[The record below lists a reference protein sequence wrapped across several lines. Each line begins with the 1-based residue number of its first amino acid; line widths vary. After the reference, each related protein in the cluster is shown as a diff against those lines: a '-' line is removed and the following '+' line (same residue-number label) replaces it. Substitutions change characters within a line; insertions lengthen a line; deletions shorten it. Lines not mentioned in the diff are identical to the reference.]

1 MTIKESFDKFILS
14 RRLADL
20 SEKTISDYN
29 QFVTPFIVQIGQE
42 RSFSS
47 LTQEDIDRYIE
58 TVIRRT
64 ISKST
69 KATYIRHVKIYL
81 NWCSK
86 EFEVSYDASKIKVP
100 KTPKKEVRIYSN
112 DEVALIFENISAET
126 EWLTLRNKCIVAL
139 MYDSGLRQSEVC
151 SIKLNNFSS
160 DHTKL
165 SVLGKGS
172 KERLVP
178 LGRLTIAFLKQYLAL
193 RPHETEYAFVTKHG
207 DILTCNSIKLM
218 ISRLDEDLPFSIS
231 SHKLRHNFATNYCI
245 DQFETKGNVDIYSL
259 MYLLG
264 HENIETTKRYL
275 HFAMEIIATKNHVSH
290 LDNILIAHKA

>member
-1 MTIKESFDKFILS
+1 MTVKDSFNKFILS

-20 SEKTISDYN
+20 SEKTISDYT
-29 QFVTPFIVQIGQE
+29 QFVTPFITQIGLE

-47 LTQEDIDRYIE
+47 LTQDDIDNYLAS
-58 TVIRRT
+58 VIGRP

-81 NWCSK
+81 NWCSR
-86 EFEVSYDASKIKVP
+86 EFLVTYDASKIKVP
-100 KTPKKEVRIYSN
+100 KTPKKEVRIFSN
-112 DEVALIFENISAET
+112 DEVSLMFESISAESD
-126 EWLTLRNKCIVAL
+126 WLTLRNKCIVAL

-151 SIKLNNFSS
+151 SVKLSDFSS
-160 DHTKL
+160 DRTKL
-165 SVLGKGS
+165 TVLGKGG

-178 LGRLTIAFLKQYLAL
+178 LGKLTIMFLNQYLAL
-193 RPHETEYAFVTKHG
+193 RPYETNTAFVTRNG
-207 DILTCNSIKLM
+207 DMLTCNSVKLM
-218 ISRLDEDLPFSIS
+218 MSRLDDDLPFSVS

-245 DQFETKGNVDIYSL
+245 DQYEAKGNVDIYSL

-264 HENIETTKRYL
+264 HENISTTKRYL

-290 LDNILIAHKA
+290 LDSIMKAHEA